1 MTLKDFDHTFE
12 DGELNLKKKN
22 TRNFKEKE
30 KEKNQQYSIESNSSD
45 NERIKNLES
54 TNFGVF
60 IKSHTDLIQ
69 QMVFDV
75 KFTIPEVN
83 QFGTNQEIFYSVP

>member
-1 MTLKDFDHTFE
+1 MTLKDFDHIFE

-30 KEKNQQYSIESNSSD
+30 KEKFSQYSIESNSSD

-83 QFGTNQEIFYSVP
+83 